1 MLGYTTLSFM
11 INLKCVVFFDSR
23 CMWPNNFVATHLHT
37 NSKVYVAYHYN
48 CGIET
53 KELLGQC
60 KSGSISEIVQHVIS
74 SELTEV
80 T

>member
-1 MLGYTTLSFM
+1 VLF
-11 INLKCVVFFDSR
+11 FFDSR
-23 CMWPNNFVATHLHT
+23 CMWPINFVATHSHI